1 MLKMNV
7 FPLMLRMT
15 YKSREEFRKSLNKA
29 ASQKHVDQF
38 LRSVLITLLI
48 KKANIKNN
56 VLIVYLTHLR
66 KIILLF
72 DVLTVQI
79 GNWAF
84 FLCKR

>member
-1 MLKMNV
+1 MSQMLKMNV

-29 ASQKHVDQF
+29 ASQKHLDQF

-66 KIILLF
+66 KIFYSLMF
-72 DVLTVQI
+72 
-79 GNWAF
+79 
-84 FLCKR
+84 

>member
-38 LRSVLITLLI
+38 LRSILITLLI

-79 GNWAF
+79 GNWAI